1 MTGFGDSIYEKG
13 MRTGEQNGMQIGMQK
28 EYNKDVMRE

>member
-1 MTGFGDSIYEKG
+1 MTGFGDRIYEKECVQENK
-13 MRTGEQNGMQIGMQK
+13 MEYRK